1 MSLLL
6 DALRRAEEAR
16 RAKETDNNALQV
28 SSAATADKTARI
40 QPTTAPHSRIL
51 AVEDPVPATP
61 EIAPEG
67 LPAIETNRPVPATTV
82 RSSLALEEMP
92 VPIVEPDSAPAPLAE
107 TGKIRNIMAATVPK
121 DTTQR
126 DVARNI
132 FAAKQSS
139 AQLGDDVG
147 KRKWIVPAVASVVA
161 LVGAA
166 GWYVWNEVNRVS
178 VPMATRASSLP
189 ATLPGAASG
198 TGQPGSKPA
207 ATADVI
213 AGKIDEALVPPLLPP
228 PLSSK
233 AAETPLPKMSTTAR
247 LGNERALTDRE
258 ALAKNLRDATV
269 AKEAPPGLKL
279 AQSSAPPRLNPE
291 LVIAYQALA
300 NGNYA
305 GAQRLYEKVVLTE
318 PLNID
323 AQLGLATATARNG
336 DKSAAIQH
344 YRQVLALD
352 PRNGLAI
359 MGLVALNEGARS
371 ATLEIELKTL
381 IGRNPDAA
389 PLHFALGNI
398 YASEQRWTEAQQAYF
413 EAFRIDSVNPDYLFN
428 LAVSLD
434 QLRQS
439 RLALDYYR
447 KAEAIA
453 LARGGGQFD
462 RNTISRRI
470 MELNGATGRNN

>member
-16 RAKETDNNALQV
+16 RAKEADINVPRADG
-28 SSAATADKTARI
+28 AAIDAKTARP
-40 QPTTAPHSRIL
+40 PTKPAAP
-51 AVEDPVPATP
+51 PV
-61 EIAPEG
+61 
-67 LPAIETNRPVPATTV
+67 N
-82 RSSLALEEMP
+82 LALEDPAPASLKIAPDGLDAAEEDALVPSTISRPGLALEVVAIP
-92 VPIVEPDSAPAPLAE
+92 VTKSVAGPASAPA
-107 TGKIRNIMAATVPK
+107 TGRNRNTVAP
-121 DTTQR
+121 TAPTEASQR
-126 DVARNI
+126 DTARNV
-132 FAAKQSS
+132 FAAKQTSGQM
-139 AQLGDDVG
+139 AGDTG
-147 KRKWIVPAVASVVA
+147 TRRWILPVVA
-161 LVGAA
+161 GLLALMAA
-166 GWYVWNEVNRVS
+166 GGWYVWNEVNRAA
-178 VPMATRASSLP
+178 VPMLARTNSQP
-189 ATLPGAASG
+189 TTLPGVAPG

-207 ATADVI
+207 LTAEII
-213 AGKIDEALVPPLLPP
+213 AGKIDQALLPPLLPP
-228 PLSSK
+228 PLASK
-233 AAETPLPKMSTTAR
+233 GFDTPLPKISASAT
-247 LGNERALTDRE
+247 LGSERPLTERE
-258 ALAKNLRDATV
+258 VRAKNLRDAPV
-269 AKEAPPGLKL
+269 VRDALPGLKL
-279 AQSSAPPRLNPE
+279 APSTAPARLNPE
-291 LVIAYQALA
+291 LATAYQALA

-305 GAQRLYEKVVLTE
+305 TAQRLYERLVLVE

-323 AQLGLATATARNG
+323 AQLGLATAYTRSG

-359 MGLVALNEGARS
+359 MGLVALNDGARS
-371 ATLEIELKTL
+371 ATLEIEIKTL

-398 YASEQRWTEAQQAYF
+398 YAGEQRWTEAQQAYF
-413 EAFRIDSVNPDYLFN
+413 EAFRIDPVNPDYLFN

-462 RNTISRRI
+462 RNTITKRI
-470 MELNGATGRNN
+470 VELSDAAGRNH